1 MVSPGGIRQ
10 YLLSKVNHLKSKRP
24 FGRFFIS
31 SGEPIRTTDLR
42 VMSPTSYHCSTPQR
56 KPYYRGLVSKSQ
68 VRVFVNDE
76 NPFTDASITQ
86 TISHCEG
93 AQRS

>member
-1 MVSPGGIRQ
+1 
-10 YLLSKVNHLKSKRP
+10 
-24 FGRFFIS
+24 
-31 SGEPIRTTDLR
+31 
-42 VMSPTSYHCSTPQR
+42 
-56 KPYYRGLVSKSQ
+56 LVSKSQ

-93 AQRS
+93 AQRSWQSAFDVFLCSILERLM